1 MSEPKD
7 YIPPSTNTN
16 TNTNIKEILTRL
28 IPNISTLNKTL
39 VSDNKRIKG
48 HISLLLDLD
57 YIDRTLRQN
66 IERIKNTHF
75 IFQTRGNLD
84 LCTKILQD
92 IDLLSIE
99 LSQNPSITARNAEDY
114 FENVELLVTIPN
126 GKVKQS
132 GGRKRKSKGRKTK
145 KSRKVKTKKSIKS
158 RK

>member
-1 MSEPKD
+1 MSEPRD

-16 TNTNIKEILTRL
+16 TNIKEILIRL
-28 IPNISTLNKTL
+28 VPNISTLNKTL

-57 YIDRTLRQN
+57 YIDKTLRQN
-66 IERIKNTHF
+66 IERIKNTLF

-84 LCTKILQD
+84 LCTKILDD
-92 IDLLSIE
+92 IDLLSEE
-99 LSQNPSITARNAEDY
+99 LKQNIHITSKSAGEY
-114 FENVELLVTIPN
+114 FENVGLTITIPN

-145 KSRKVKTKKSIKS
+145 KSRKVKTKKSRKS